1 MPARP
6 LNVVVCEHNILM
18 ATLYQVAFQEMGHAV
33 LLARSGFE
41 ALSMARTQT
50 VDLLVASLGGVGAPG
65 ILTVLEIRKI
75 LPDVAVLICSGYSKP
90 ENLRDMVRPPMAFLE
105 KPFGL
110 DRLTC
115 AVRQLAVQIENGRRG
130 RESAAIG

>member
-6 LNVVVCEHNILM
+6 LNVVVCEHDILM
-18 ATLYQVAFQEMGHAV
+18 AALHQVAFHKMGHTV

-50 VDLLVASLGGVGAPG
+50 FDLLVASLGGVGAPG
-65 ILTVLEIRKI
+65 FLTVLEIRKI
-75 LPDVAVLICSGYSKP
+75 LPDVAVLICSGFPEP
-90 ENLRDMVRPPMAFLE
+90 ENLLSMVRPPVAFLE

-115 AVRQLAVQIENGRRG
+115 AVRELAVQIENGRRG
-130 RESAAIG
+130 RASAAIG